1 MVKHTPILL
10 MACDHVQVD
19 EQVHQLVDQH
29 LDTQVNPHVHQQH
42 QHSTTEHS
50 AKKNDRLR

>member
-50 AKKNDRLR
+50 AKK

>member
-19 EQVHQLVDQH
+19 EQVHAPAGRPASRYAGQPARASAAPA
-29 LDTQVNPHVHQQH
+29 LDHGTFC
-42 QHSTTEHS
+42 
-50 AKKNDRLR
+50 KKKW